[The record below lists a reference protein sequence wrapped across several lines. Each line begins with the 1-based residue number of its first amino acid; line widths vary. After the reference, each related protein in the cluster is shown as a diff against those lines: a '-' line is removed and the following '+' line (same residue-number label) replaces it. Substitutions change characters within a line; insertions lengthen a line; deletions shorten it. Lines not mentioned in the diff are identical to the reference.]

1 MPKTVRL
8 GAELAATPA
17 EIFDQYLNSRSHAAI
32 TGAPAVVNAKAGAKF
47 SAFGGGLRGTIL
59 QLVPGRLI
67 VQSWRASD
75 WKARDIDSTLIL
87 TLLPKGRGSTLIE
100 LVHVN
105 VPDRDFAGV
114 SKGWEQ
120 FYWSPWR
127 EYLQQRSGGKKGK
140 SASTRM

>member
-75 WKARDIDSTLIL
+75 WKANDIDSTLIL
-87 TLLPKGRGSTLIE
+87 TLLPKGRTGTLVE

-105 VPDRDFAGV
+105 VPDGDFAGV
-114 SKGWEQ
+114 SQGWER
-120 FYWSPWR
+120 FYWAPWR
-127 EYLQQRSGGKKGK
+127 EYLQKRGGKSRKTS
-140 SASTRM
+140 SAKM